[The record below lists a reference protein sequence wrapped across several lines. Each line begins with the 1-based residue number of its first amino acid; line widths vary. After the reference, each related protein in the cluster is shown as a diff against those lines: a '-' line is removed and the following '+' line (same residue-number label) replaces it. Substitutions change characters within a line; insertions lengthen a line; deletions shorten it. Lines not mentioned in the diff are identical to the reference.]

1 VPFTVENANF
11 GPKNKII
18 PKVQKSFSAE
28 NKMPKNRRFRRRKRK
43 RNSVGLYTWNNCF
56 GKTVFR

>member
-43 RNSVGLYTWNNCF
+43 RNSVLE
-56 GKTVFR
+56 